1 MKRIGIKVWL
11 WSAAMSIQKVD
22 TNCPVFQL
30 VKAIS
35 IPTSFLRDIKVVFE
49 YYTGG
54 PLMVFV

>member
-1 MKRIGIKVWL
+1 
-11 WSAAMSIQKVD
+11 MSIQKVD